1 MSVRMHACDA
11 KEWSTSE
18 FFSAELGHGAR
29 NKRAMRIGERLI
41 RAPWASI
48 PKFSL
53 KRSEAKA
60 TYAFMSNPEVTHEGL
75 LSGHQRNTMRACA
88 AAERVLVIEDTT
100 AVSFGSKNCEDLG
113 PVNDQP
119 GVQGMLVHTAL
130 AVAAKSRCVLGVLHQ
145 QVWVRSKEKK
155 PRHETAEQ
163 RRGRPR
169 ESERWPE
176 TIDHVAKLWTSHD
189 LDASRVVHVADR
201 ECDVFEAF
209 EACDRVGHSFV
220 IRATHNRL
228 LTASEAGEERE
239 YGLDAARAARVVAHK
254 EVRVPSRGS
263 MTARVAKLEIRAARV
278 EVRPPKNRGREGA
291 PQWMN
296 VVLVEEVGGPTGKQ
310 RLTWFLLTREP
321 IATEA
326 DVLAIVG
333 YYEAR
338 WLIEE
343 FHMGLKTGCAIEE
356 RQLESLHALSNFL
369 AFATITACK
378 LLQLRDASRSSEP
391 RLASE
396 VLTPTQLLLL
406 RRAEPKLSEQC
417 SARQALRAI
426 ATLGGFYGSNKNA
439 MPGWRTL
446 ALGFQLLLEREVG
459 YLEAIEMLGA
469 RTPSHSI
476 EER

>member
-1 MSVRMHACDA
+1 
-11 KEWSTSE
+11 
-18 FFSAELGHGAR
+18 
-29 NKRAMRIGERLI
+29 
-41 RAPWASI
+41 
-48 PKFSL
+48 
-53 KRSEAKA
+53 
-60 TYAFMSNPEVTHEGL
+60 
-75 LSGHQRNTMRACA
+75 
-88 AAERVLVIEDTT
+88 
-100 AVSFGSKNCEDLG
+100 
-113 PVNDQP
+113 
-119 GVQGMLVHTAL
+119 
-130 AVAAKSRCVLGVLHQ
+130 
-145 QVWVRSKEKK
+145 
-155 PRHETAEQ
+155 
-163 RRGRPR
+163 
-169 ESERWPE
+169 
-176 TIDHVAKLWTSHD
+176 
-189 LDASRVVHVADR
+189 
-201 ECDVFEAF
+201 
-209 EACDRVGHSFV
+209 
-220 IRATHNRL
+220 
-228 LTASEAGEERE
+228 
-239 YGLDAARAARVVAHK
+239 
-254 EVRVPSRGS
+254 
-263 MTARVAKLEIRAARV
+263 
-278 EVRPPKNRGREGA
+278 
-291 PQWMN
+291 
-296 VVLVEEVGGPTGKQ
+296 
-310 RLTWFLLTREP
+310 
-321 IATEA
+321 
-326 DVLAIVG
+326 VLAIVG